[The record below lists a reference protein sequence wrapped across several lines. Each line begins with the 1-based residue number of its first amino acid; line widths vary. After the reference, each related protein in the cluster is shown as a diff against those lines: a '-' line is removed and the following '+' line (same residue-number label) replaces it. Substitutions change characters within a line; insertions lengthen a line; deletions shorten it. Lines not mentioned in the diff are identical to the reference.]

1 MVESKNASV
10 VRKHMGHQHIPGRFV
25 QPVNDFLVNVLTPY
39 LNFHRPCLF
48 SEERINHKGKCTRHY
63 PYRLLMTPY
72 DRLRSL
78 PDAPQ
83 YLKPGVTFE
92 QLDDIAMQHSDNE
105 AARML
110 NEARDKLFQCFNK
123 TRNHAA

>member
-1 MVESKNASV
+1 
-10 VRKHMGHQHIPGRFV
+10 
-25 QPVNDFLVNVLTPY
+25 
-39 LNFHRPCLF
+39 
-48 SEERINHKGKCTRHY
+48 
-63 PYRLLMTPY
+63 MTPY

-78 PDAPQ
+78 SDAPQ
-83 YLKPGVTFE
+83 YPKPGVTFE
-92 QLDDIAMQHSDNE
+92 QLDEIAMRHSDNE

>member
-1 MVESKNASV
+1 
-10 VRKHMGHQHIPGRFV
+10 
-25 QPVNDFLVNVLTPY
+25 
-39 LNFHRPCLF
+39 
-48 SEERINHKGKCTRHY
+48 
-63 PYRLLMTPY
+63 MTPY
-72 DRLRSL
+72 ERLRSL

-105 AARML
+105 AALML

>member
-1 MVESKNASV
+1 M
-10 VRKHMGHQHIPGRFV
+10 
-25 QPVNDFLVNVLTPY
+25 LTPY

-48 SEERINHKGKCTRHY
+48 CEERIDHKGKRTKRY

-78 PDAPQ
+78 PDASQ

-110 NEARDKLFQCFNK
+110 NEARDKLFECFNT